1 MRRLVTAITVSLVL
15 MNLGG
20 CVLAVGNGDGGD
32 DSYWTSSESRDSSL
46 ARAVRHGLEADPATH
61 DADISVA
68 AEHGRVY
75 LSGTVSSP
83 DTLQK
88 AVQIAFSNPDVNSVR
103 CKITVI
109 R

>member
-1 MRRLVTAITVSLVL
+1 MRRLLTAVTVSLVL
-15 MNLGG
+15 LNTGG
-20 CVLAVGNGDGGD
+20 CVLAVGNGDMGD
-32 DSYWTSSESRDSSL
+32 DSSWSSSDARDSSL
-46 ARAVRHGLEADPATH
+46 AHTVREGLEADPATH

-75 LSGTVSSP
+75 LSGTVHSTE
-83 DTLQK
+83 TLEK
-88 AVQIAFSNPDVNSVR
+88 AVEIALKEPDVTSVR